1 MKIYQRFK
9 ALVFW
14 IEFILSI
21 IFLCIAFLLLQSQEK
36 IWKIRKAWSKLQKY
50 VINYKIQTQGSIHPQ
65 ANLLLINHQSL
76 LDIVVLEDLC
86 PKNISW
92 IAKKE
97 LGELPVFKTLIKKPK
112 IICIDRS
119 PKGLAKLLKEAK
131 ERLEEDR
138 ILAIFPEGTRSK
150 TQKLLKFKVGAK
162 ILSKKLNLKVQPVV
176 IVDSAKILDTQNFSA
191 NSGVLKIVFLDLVD
205 ISKDDWLEQTREKMQ
220 TILDNERSKA

>member
-1 MKIYQRFK
+1 MKIYQNFK
-9 ALVFW
+9 ALIFW
-14 IEFILSI
+14 IEFIISI
-21 IFLCIAFLLLQSQEK
+21 IFLCIFFLLTQSQDK
-36 IWKIRKAWSKLQKY
+36 IWKIRKKWAKLQKY

-65 ANLLLINHQSL
+65 TNLFLINHQSL

-97 LGELPVFKTLIKKPK
+97 LGEIPIFKTLIKKPK

-119 PKGLAKLLKEAK
+119 PKGLVKLLKEAK
-131 ERLEEDR
+131 DRLKEGR

-162 ILSKKLNLKVQPVV
+162 ILSEKLNLKVQPVV
-176 IVDSAKILDTQNFSA
+176 IIDSAKILDTQNFSA
-191 NSGVLKIVFLDLVD
+191 KSGILKVIFLEPIDTSKEDWFEQSRKNMQAVLDK
-205 ISKDDWLEQTREKMQ
+205 
-220 TILDNERSKA
+220 ERAQV

>member
-9 ALVFW
+9 ALIFW

-36 IWKIRKAWSKLQKY
+36 IWKIRKVWSKLQKY
-50 VINYKIQTQGSIHPQ
+50 IINYKIQTQGSIHPQ

-119 PKGLAKLLKEAK
+119 PKGLVKLLKEAK
-131 ERLEEDR
+131 ERLKEDR

-162 ILSKKLNLKVQPVV
+162 ILSEKLNLKVQPVV
-176 IVDSAKILDTQNFSA
+176 IVDSAKILDTQKFSA
-191 NSGVLKIVFLDLVD
+191 KSGILKVVFLDLVNT
-205 ISKDDWLEQTREKMQ
+205 SKEDWLEQTREKMQ
-220 TILDNERSKA
+220 AILDSERSQA

>member
-9 ALVFW
+9 ALIFW
-14 IEFILSI
+14 IEFIFSI
-21 IFLCIAFLLLQSQEK
+21 IFLCIAFLLIQSQDK
-36 IWKIRKAWSKLQKY
+36 IWKLRKSWAKLQKY
-50 VINYKIQTQGSIHPQ
+50 IINYKIQTQGTLNSK

-76 LDIVVLEDLC
+76 LDIVALEDLC

-119 PKGLAKLLKEAK
+119 PKGLVKLLKEAK
-131 ERLEEDR
+131 ERLKENR

-150 TQKLLKFKVGAK
+150 TQKLLKFKIGAK
-162 ILSKKLNLKVQPVV
+162 ILSEKLNLNVQPVV

-191 NSGVLKIVFLDLVD
+191 NSGILKIIFLDLVD
-205 ISKDDWLEQTREKMQ
+205 TSKEDWLEQTRKKMQ
-220 TILDNERSKA
+220 EILDKERLQA

>member
-9 ALVFW
+9 ALIFW

-36 IWKIRKAWSKLQKY
+36 IWKIRKIWSKLQKY
-50 VINYKIQTQGSIHPQ
+50 IINYKIQTQGSIHPQ

-119 PKGLAKLLKEAK
+119 PKGLVKLLKEAK
-131 ERLEEDR
+131 ERLKENR

-162 ILSKKLNLKVQPVV
+162 ILSEKLNLKVQPVV
-176 IVDSAKILDTQNFSA
+176 IVDSAKILDTQKFSA
-191 NSGVLKIVFLDLVD
+191 KSGILKVVFLDLVD
-205 ISKDDWLEQTREKMQ
+205 TSKEDWLEQTREKMQ
-220 TILDNERSKA
+220 AILDSERSQA

>member
-9 ALVFW
+9 ALIFW
-14 IEFILSI
+14 VEFILSI

-36 IWKIRKAWSKLQKY
+36 IWKIRKVWSKLQKY

-119 PKGLAKLLKEAK
+119 PKGLVKLLKEAK
-131 ERLEEDR
+131 ERLNEDR

-162 ILSKKLNLKVQPVV
+162 ILSEKLKLKVQPVV
-176 IVDSAKILDTQNFSA
+176 IVDSAKILDTQNFNA
-191 NSGVLKIVFLDLVD
+191 NSGVLKVVFLDLVD
-205 ISKDDWLEQTREKMQ
+205 TSKDDWLEQTREKMQ
-220 TILDNERSKA
+220 TILDSERSQA

>member
-9 ALVFW
+9 ALIFW

-36 IWKIRKAWSKLQKY
+36 IWKIRKIWSKLQKY
-50 VINYKIQTQGSIHPQ
+50 IINYKIQTRGSIHPQ

-119 PKGLAKLLKEAK
+119 PKGLVKLLKEAK
-131 ERLEEDR
+131 ERLKENR

-162 ILSKKLNLKVQPVV
+162 ILSEKLNLKVQPVV
-176 IVDSAKILDTQNFSA
+176 IVDSAKILDTQKFSA
-191 NSGVLKIVFLDLVD
+191 KSGILKVVFLDLVD
-205 ISKDDWLEQTREKMQ
+205 TSKEDWLEQTREKMQ
-220 TILDNERSKA
+220 AILDSERSQA

>member
-9 ALVFW
+9 ALIFW

-36 IWKIRKAWSKLQKY
+36 IWKIRKIWSKLQKY
-50 VINYKIQTQGSIHPQ
+50 IINYKIQTQGSIHPQ

-76 LDIVVLEDLC
+76 LDIVVLEDLY
-86 PKNISW
+86 PRNISW

-97 LGELPVFKTLIKKPK
+97 LGELPIFKTLIKKPK

-119 PKGLAKLLKEAK
+119 PKGLVKLLKEAK
-131 ERLEEDR
+131 ERLKEGR
-138 ILAIFPEGTRSK
+138 VLAIFPEGTRSK

-162 ILSKKLNLKVQPVV
+162 ILSEKLNLKVQPVV
-176 IVDSAKILDTQNFSA
+176 IVDSAKILDTQKFSA
-191 NSGVLKIVFLDLVD
+191 KSGILKVVFLDLVD

-220 TILDNERSKA
+220 AILDNERSQA